1 MAGVHTWKKHLPTP
15 RANDHVASNA
25 APSLGGASSDKRE
38 QLTTCAIDCPPP
50 LGAAQGDSGVGSST
64 ILSPAEEMRLKVEK
78 VMEIV
83 GVSSPIANA
92 ALVAEGGDVNNAS
105 SVLLEEREKSDARGS
120 VQRMQAGIEEEAAN
134 VVKKVGGPGTSPP
147 VPEEGSSSSVPS
159 TVGPSTN
166 STINKPS
173 SRAKK
178 KKGK

>member
-1 MAGVHTWKKHLPTP
+1 
-15 RANDHVASNA
+15 
-25 APSLGGASSDKRE
+25 
-38 QLTTCAIDCPPP
+38 
-50 LGAAQGDSGVGSST
+50 
-64 ILSPAEEMRLKVEK
+64 MRLKAVEK

-105 SVLLEEREKSDARGS
+105 CVLLEEREKSDARGS

-166 STINKPS
+166 STMNKLS